1 MGASLKIGTVAGI
14 AIKLH
19 WSFSI
24 IIFWAIGQG
33 LSLGGGRAV
42 LFSLASILL
51 LFFFVTLH
59 ELGHAISALK
69 FGVQVKDIILL
80 PIGGLAQMRN
90 LPEKPWQEF
99 VIALAGPLVN
109 LAVAAAGSLI
119 VLVIWGPSLVLN
131 VADSSGILL
140 RNVYQ
145 IFVGRGSGL
154 SVLVWIVLVNAIL
167 ALFNLLPAFPMDGGR
182 ILRAGLALLLTY
194 PRATRIAAR
203 VGQGLAV
210 LMAVLALRGNL
221 GLMFVAV
228 FVFLGASYEDHIVQ
242 TRWAMRHLRVA
253 DVLPKKNLIRLNPDQ
268 ALTEVMDLSFRWA
281 QRDFPVVVENT
292 LLGLLL
298 HQDLVQAVRTGQGGQ
313 AVVWVM
319 RKNLPAL
326 MLEDSLLTAQ
336 RFMAEADSTSLPIF
350 HEGKFHSLISLQDIN
365 DAYLNLSVSRRL

>member
-33 LSLGGGRAV
+33 LSFGGGRAV

-59 ELGHAISALK
+59 ELGHALSALK

-109 LAVAAAGSLI
+109 LAVSAAGSLI
-119 VLVIWGPSLVLN
+119 VLIVWGPSLILN
-131 VADSSGILL
+131 IADSSGILL

-253 DVLPKKNLIRLNPDQ
+253 DVLPKRNLIRLNPDQ

-298 HQDLVQAVRTGQGGQ
+298 HQDLVQAVQTGQGGQ

-319 RKNLPAL
+319 RKNLPAV
-326 MLEDSLLTAQ
+326 MLEDSLWTAQ